1 MRCLV
6 TGATG
11 HLGSFLTRLLLEK
24 GHSVAALIR
33 PSGDLWRLEGVTQNI
48 EQIQGD
54 LENPA
59 AAEQKIRAFAPETV
73 FHLAWCGVTADVRNL
88 PANATT
94 SLNGSLELFRIARA
108 AGCRAWLSL
117 GSQAESVLPLPN
129 TPYGEAKLHLRRVL
143 QPMCQEADIRFV
155 WLRLLAA
162 YGPADDTKHLIPFL
176 INKLLGGET
185 PVLSSNGEQE
195 WDYLYVEDAAEAI
208 YRAGTTASV
217 QGDFNLASGE
227 LCTVRALAE
236 RIRNMI
242 DPKQALRFGEGTVP
256 SLGADTAPLRNALN
270 WSPQTNLDTGL
281 KKTIEWHRNRKQ
293 DA

>member
-24 GHSVAALIR
+24 GHTVAALIR
-33 PSGDLWRLEGVTQNI
+33 PSSDLWRLEGIAERI
-48 EQIQGD
+48 ERIHGD
-54 LENPA
+54 LENPVA
-59 AAEQKIRAFAPETV
+59 AKGEIRAFAPETV
-73 FHLAWCGVTADVRNL
+73 FHLAWCGVTADTRNL

-108 AGCRAWLSL
+108 ARCRAWVSL
-117 GSQAESVLPLPN
+117 GSQAESILPLPN
-129 TPYGEAKLHLRRVL
+129 TPYGEAKLSLCHAL
-143 QPMCQEADIRFV
+143 QPLCLEANIRFV

-162 YGPADDTKHLIPFL
+162 YGPADDTRHLIPYLIDKFL
-176 INKLLGGET
+176 IGET
-185 PVLSSNGEQE
+185 PALGSNGEQE

-217 QGDFNLASGE
+217 QGVFALASGE

-242 DPKQALRFGEGTVP
+242 NPAQPLVLANARCLPSVP
-256 SLGADTAPLRNALN
+256 IPR
-270 WSPQTNLDTGL
+270 P
-281 KKTIEWHRNRKQ
+281 
-293 DA
+293 